1 MADEQQPAAERVQ
14 SIQVPPEVTNAAGV
28 CLGCA
33 RWHRRRRRR
42 RVLLLVVL
50 LLIPVAIV
58 AGFPVYVHPRTDT
71 LRKADAIFILGG
83 PGDRRAYGFSLYD
96 QGWAPNV
103 VVSNPIGPYE
113 PSYPTMW
120 TNSWCRSSTW
130 GSEFLSNG
138 RQWPT
143 SARYCPSPQ
152 PATTLG
158 EARALR
164 DLAAQHGWHTVIAV
178 TFRPHISRA
187 RLILQRCF
195 HGDLIMAASPA
206 DIAPA
211 QWVYEYVYQTTGFVK
226 ALFADQC

>member
-1 MADEQQPAAERVQ
+1 MAQTTEASQGSPLSRSPA
-14 SIQVPPEVTNAAGV
+14 
-28 CLGCA
+28 
-33 RWHRRRRRR
+33 
-42 RVLLLVVL
+42 
-50 LLIPVAIV
+50 
-58 AGFPVYVHPRTDT
+58 HPRRNCRRISG
-71 LRKADAIFILGG
+71 LRSSQDRYSSQGGRYFHPGRSWGQKSLRVFFVRPRLG
-83 PGDRRAYGFSLYD
+83 
-96 QGWAPNV
+96 PNV

-158 EARALR
+158 EARAR